1 MQRPLLLASLLVA
14 LAACDTGAEPDVRP
28 YEGFAPAS
36 LHLSLEDTTGAVVVS
51 GYTFETRRPEPGD
64 TTRGA
69 FQFVVP
75 EGLGDGELVAV
86 CTDVEGE
93 PEALYPDVLT
103 YRLTAPDGR
112 LWALRAACEAPGE
125 GVWERVQDGEVVEAG
140 RFTSGIAVE

>member
-1 MQRPLLLASLLVA
+1 MRALFPLVLLLTLG
-14 LAACDTGAEPDVRP
+14 ACDTGAEPDSRP

-36 LHLSLEDTTGAVVVS
+36 LHLFLEDSTRAATVA
-51 GYTFETRRPEPGD
+51 GYTFQTRTPEPGD

-69 FQFVVP
+69 FQFVLP
-75 EGLGDGELVAV
+75 EDLGDGELVAV

-112 LWALRAACEAPGE
+112 LWTLRAACDAPGE
-125 GVWERVQDGEVVEAG
+125 GVWERVEGGEVVEG
-140 RFTSGIAVE
+140 GTFTAAVAVE